1 MQRNLRKRLILLV
14 TVVAA
19 VTPAFASMVSV
30 DLGTASNF
38 GLLGGTIT
46 STGNSNVTGD
56 VGATTSL
63 AGFPPGTASGTVFA
77 SSNPAVTTAYNSF
90 QAAFASAASLA
101 PTQTLLSGLTS
112 NQTFTGN
119 NVYSFSTTNIAT
131 TQGITLT
138 FNAQGNANEIFVI
151 QIPGNLTVDGS
162 INFVLENG
170 AVAHNIFW
178 IVGADDPSKGA
189 AAEINLATSPVIT
202 FDGNILAGGLDGSF
216 DMSAG
221 VGRQRAGIGMPDGTI
236 NGCVL
241 TGAAEVLHGRTTIN
255 GCDPPAAPEPG
266 SLGLASIGCL
276 LGALAWRKRRSAPSA
291 GRLS

>member
-1 MQRNLRKRLILLV
+1 MRKRLIWLV

-30 DLGTASNF
+30 DLATASNF

-46 STGNSNVTGD
+46 STGNSDIRGD

-63 AGFPPGTASGTVFA
+63 AGFSPGTASGTVF
-77 SSNPAVTTAYNSF
+77 SSGNSAVTTAYNSF
-90 QAAFASAASLA
+90 QAAYTSAASLA
-101 PTQTLLSGLTS
+101 PTQTLSGLTS
-112 NQTFTGN
+112 SQTFIGN

-151 QIPGNLTVDGS
+151 QIPGTLTVDGS

-189 AAEINLATSPVIT
+189 EAEINLATSPVIT
-202 FDGNILAGGLDGSF
+202 FDGNILAGGSDGSF

-241 TGAAEVLHGRTTIN
+241 TGAADVLHGKTAIN

-276 LGALAWRKRRSAPSA
+276 LGALAWRKRRSVTS
-291 GRLS
+291 GGQLG